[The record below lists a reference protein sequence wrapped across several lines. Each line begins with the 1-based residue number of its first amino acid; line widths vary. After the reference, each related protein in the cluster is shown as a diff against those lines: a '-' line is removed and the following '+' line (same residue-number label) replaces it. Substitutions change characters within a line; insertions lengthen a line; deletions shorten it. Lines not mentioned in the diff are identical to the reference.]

1 MSPTITSI
9 DGKFYDSNSG
19 IELDEDKIEE
29 AKKYQ
34 DNVENRLA
42 LSDKVVN
49 GDLLRFYT
57 PENFIQLTV
66 RNIIIMNHKIMNPI
80 NKLRLPD

>member
-9 DGKFYDSNSG
+9 DGKFYDSNTG
-19 IELDEDKIEE
+19 IELDKDKIEE

-34 DNVENRLA
+34 EIVENKLA

-57 PENFIQLTV
+57 PENFIPVDRTQY
-66 RNIIIMNHKIMNPI
+66 NYNEPQ
-80 NKLRLPD
+80 DDESDE